1 MSVGQHSHAGHPNL
15 EEHIKHCGDGS
26 HASFS
31 ESYIHKHLAECLEGD
46 VNATLHKGEQGLN
59 IAKFKIITL
68 IVLFVI
74 CMVGIIPKV
83 WSGCGKREL
92 AMSLTN
98 CFAAGMFLAMA
109 FMHLLPEGVELF
121 EGWAAENEIKKPF
134 PLAYLMFFIGFL
146 LVLCVD
152 RVIARALTGV
162 NHHGMEEQDPD
173 FGGGEVELGE

>member
-1 MSVGQHSHAGHPNL
+1 
-15 EEHIKHCGDGS
+15 
-26 HASFS
+26 
-31 ESYIHKHLAECLEGD
+31 
-46 VNATLHKGEQGLN
+46 
-59 IAKFKIITL
+59 
-68 IVLFVI
+68 
-74 CMVGIIPKV
+74 
-83 WSGCGKREL
+83 
-92 AMSLTN
+92 
-98 CFAAGMFLAMA
+98 MFLAMA

-162 NHHGMEEQDPD
+162 NHHGTGEQDPE